1 MTSHS
6 TPNAAPA
13 VLGRAR
19 PGLALILGLALA
31 LAGSA
36 AGAQVVERNPPP
48 GQTVSPGVILGPN
61 TVPKG
66 QDDTPI
72 GPALRGVVLLGPGEP
87 AHVGEVAGVRSSA
100 SVRLDAAKGQ
110 RVLGPFIGRPIS
122 RKLIAQMEAAIA
134 RFYRGRR
141 YPFVSLSTPEQ
152 EISGGTVQIRVL
164 EFHRGRVGVT
174 GVSRTPPAHVT
185 DRVRL
190 ADGDPINTTRLGQDL
205 AWLNRYPF
213 RQVQAI
219 FTPGANLGDADL
231 ELAATESRPWRV
243 YAGYANSGSPL
254 TGWDRYYAGAIL
266 GGLLERDSVL
276 SYQFTASGD
285 FFYANGDFPGHTAH
299 PQYVS
304 HGVRL
309 ALPNAPRQQL
319 EAAFDAVETNVV
331 SAPFSVRQTT
341 LDGTLGYRFALSN
354 VVRLPGDANFGVEM
368 RHQERKTFFGG
379 VTALSGQVNVYQV
392 YGGWADQWTD
402 PKGRT
407 LLDVTVHVSPGGLG
421 SDNSAS
427 AFNTY
432 TQGRVTHAG
441 YAYVDV
447 NVLRYTRLPNRWA
460 LSNGLFAQLT
470 DRPIPDSEQ
479 IAVGGHALVRGYTID
494 DGAFDTGL
502 VSRNELRAPSM
513 SLLKKSGRMTDD
525 VSPFAFVDVGWA
537 RDNFTKAD
545 AVPVSAGLG
554 ADYRLGPW
562 LNANLAVAHAF
573 RDAAAT
579 RSGDWTLIVRVT
591 VSY

>member
-1 MTSHS
+1 
-6 TPNAAPA
+6 
-13 VLGRAR
+13 V
-19 PGLALILGLALA
+19 ILGLALV
-31 LAGSA
+31 LAGA
-36 AGAQVVERNPPP
+36 AVSAQVVERNPPP

-61 TVPKG
+61 TVPEG

-72 GPALRGVVLLGPGEP
+72 GPSLRGVVLLAPEE
-87 AHVGEVAGVRSSA
+87 AVHVGEVSGVQSSA
-100 SVRLDAAKGQ
+100 SVRLDAAEAQ

-122 RKLIAQMEAAIA
+122 RRLIAEMEAAIA
-134 RFYRGRR
+134 RFYRERS

-164 EFHRGRVGVT
+164 EFHQGRVGVT
-174 GVSRTPPAHVT
+174 GVSRTPPAYVT

-190 ADGDPINTTRLGQDL
+190 AAGDPINTTMLGQDL
-205 AWLNRYPF
+205 MWLNRYPF

-254 TGWDRYYAGAIL
+254 TGWDRSFAGAIL
-266 GGLLERDSVL
+266 GGLLKRDSVL
-276 SYQFTASGD
+276 SYQVTISGD
-285 FFYANGDFPGHTAH
+285 FFYANGDFPGNTAH

-304 HGVRL
+304 HGARL
-309 ALPNAPRQQL
+309 ALPIAPRQQV
-319 EAAFDAVETNVV
+319 EVAFDAVETNVT
-331 SAPFSVRQTT
+331 SGPFSVRQTT

-354 VVRLPGDANFGVEM
+354 LARLPGDANFGVEM

-379 VTALSGQVNVYQV
+379 VAAIAGQVNVYQV
-392 YGGWADQWTD
+392 YGGWSDQWID

-407 LLDVTVHVSPGGLG
+407 SLDVTVHVSPGGLG
-421 SDNSAS
+421 ANNSAS
-427 AFNTY
+427 AFNAY

-447 NVLRYTRLPNRWA
+447 NFERYTRLPKRWA
-460 LSNGLFAQLT
+460 LSNRLFAQVA
-470 DRPIPDSEQ
+470 DRPAPDSEQ
-479 IAVGGHALVRGYTID
+479 IAVGGQALVRGYTID

-513 SLLKKSGRMTDD
+513 SLVKKSGPMTDN

-545 AVPVSAGLG
+545 AVPISAGLG
-554 ADYRLGPW
+554 ADYQLGAL
-562 LNANLAVAHAF
+562 LNANLSVAHAL
-573 RDAAAT
+573 RDVGVT
-579 RSGDWTLIVRVT
+579 RSGDWMLNARVT
-591 VSY
+591 ISY